1 MARRPRV
8 RFSGQNLELP
18 WISQHHQD
26 VEAAVRDY
34 FSLES
39 ARLKTRFIGYTA
51 DEIRQEMTFVLE
63 ENERTTAMNILAALE
78 AAFRV
83 DFLQR
88 CYRRGRDPLSRAF
101 RAIHDRKGSQAALE
115 EDIFLAWKQN
125 STVSASLMSEL
136 TGAFKYRHWLAHG
149 RYWVPRLGKR
159 YDYQTVY
166 LLAESVFESFPFK
179 EN

>member
-26 VEAAVRDY
+26 AEAAVRDY

-39 ARLKTRFIGYTA
+39 ARLKTRFIGYA
-51 DEIRQEMTFVLE
+51 EDEIRQEMTFVLE

-88 CYRRGRDPLSRAF
+88 CYRRGQ
-101 RAIHDRKGSQAALE
+101 G
-115 EDIFLAWKQN
+115 N
-125 STVSASLMSEL
+125 
-136 TGAFKYRHWLAHG
+136 
-149 RYWVPRLGKR
+149 RL
-159 YDYQTVY
+159 
-166 LLAESVFESFPFK
+166 
-179 EN
+179 NI